1 MQFDCYAKLWKKK
14 IVEIGR
20 IFWEKK
26 KGRKNMEERRLN
38 VGDGNPI

>member
-26 KGRKNMEERRLN
+26 KGEEKYGRKKTECR
-38 VGDGNPI
+38 